1 MPLSQRT
8 CAHPI
13 YISLKPHPDIYL
25 KARSGAGRPP
35 RVPAVHVAPLSTWHR
50 NIETAQYTAC
60 KETIRDYDGTC
71 PWGGEQ
77 SPHGC
82 ADGRLGD
89 YTTKK
94 ALDAGFDCVT
104 CDQKGGQT
112 PPLPRPPPT
121 HTQAR
126 QASHPTAAMQMR
138 RKMGA
143 PPSSARS
150 SQRSRTTPA
159 QM

>member
-1 MPLSQRT
+1 MQVRVACRSRSEHVRT
-8 CAHPI
+8 QYI
-13 YISLKPHPDIYL
+13 YTSLKPHPDIYL

-112 PPLPRPPPT
+112 PPLPRPPPHT
-121 HTQAR
+121 HKRAR
-126 QASHPTAAMQMR
+126 RPIHPR
-138 RKMGA
+138 RCRCAERWVHHLLRREA
-143 PPSSARS
+143 PHD
-150 SQRSRTTPA
+150 
-159 QM
+159 